1 MGSGLTSGHLGWF
14 VTSSDGRGVGRLASL
29 DPDGKAIVRYFRCPA
44 RDPYVE
50 HRVPTSDLQLV
61 ALSAHTRVYLRER
74 GRWLI
79 GRIDGAHPDE
89 EGTYLVAFPN
99 SEGRVLSHDDF
110 EVRWSQPINDPFEVL
125 AVLGGDSA
133 AVYEPRLGVITE
145 WLRQRGSGVGATGLL
160 LGSVELHDH
169 QLTVVR
175 KVAEDATRRYLLAD
189 EVGLGKTIE
198 AGALIWQRLQD
209 QPEARIV
216 ILAPD
221 HLRRQWADELTERFR
236 VDEFAES
243 WLRVR
248 AHGDPTSWPIEPVDL
263 LVVDEAHHLTRAG
276 SADPSTLEQLA
287 RLAHGAREVLLLS
300 ATPVRSNEAGFL
312 DLLHLLDPAN
322 YRRDDLDAFT
332 RRVELRDRLAL
343 TFQSLLPD
351 LDAFDVSLFGEELE
365 GMFPADAQL
374 HELVNGAVAAD
385 DDDRPHRIGQ
395 VREHLSET
403 YRLHHR
409 LVRTR
414 RADGIHASFGVR
426 GRRRGRPFMLEV
438 DDESADNRSELL
450 DEFRSHLA
458 ALVEVADLTPAQA
471 SDAFIDL
478 VSRCG
483 SLPHAV
489 LAATERGDGPLAD
502 WLAEQGPGWSR
513 PFAAVA
519 DTMAA
524 RVGSLL
530 VDRAL
535 AKSVGKVV
543 VVSAF
548 TASAV
553 ASADAVIAARG
564 EHRVARHLAT
574 QTRDDN
580 AEAVERWL
588 EDPACSLL
596 FCDASAEEGIN
607 LQAAD
612 VMIHLELPWDVFR
625 LEQRIGRSDRFTEV
639 DAGPVESQIVMY
651 GDQPYA
657 REWFAFAAD
666 ACGVFDRSVSSLQ
679 HVLVDVVRAL
689 AGDVLSGGPSII
701 DQQLDERRAELTAE
715 AQRISAHDA
724 LDAVSDGHRETNQRL
739 LLADADP
746 TFGIAVSTWLAGV
759 GSKVRHPQP
768 QVIELAPMPR
778 PHVPFDVELAISR
791 WVGQPVA
798 LSRSAAVEHRLPIL
812 RAGNSLADAIAS
824 HLRTDD
830 RGVAFAFLR
839 PTAGHWPPTPTFRID
854 LLVRPLLDED
864 LLAAAEA
871 AGLAGWL
878 GQQAETVMPPV
889 AERMHLLNGA
899 EVHNPQASRPYDKR
913 KGDRNLTSRPEVFE
927 ALTAHL
933 DWAATCEAA
942 SAAAL
947 ARLATRASVA
957 HVPATAAA
965 SLVQDLDRRR
975 RQTDARRAAGLEIDE
990 GRDWGSVVAAVPA
1003 CLGHQVE
1010 ILGCGAILHGDLAA
1024 APASL

>member
-1 MGSGLTSGHLGWF
+1 MSRLASGHLGRF
-14 VTSSDGRGVGRLASL
+14 VTAGDRRGIGRLAAL
-29 DPDGKAIVRYFRCPA
+29 EPDGMATVRYFRCPA
-44 RDPYVE
+44 RDPYIERCV
-50 HRVPTSDLQLV
+50 SADDLQLA
-61 ALSAHTRVYLRER
+61 ALSAHTRVYLREC

-79 GRIDGAHPDE
+79 GRIDEAHPDE

-99 SEGRVLSHDDF
+99 SEGRVLSRDDF
-110 EVRWSQPINDPFEVL
+110 EVRWAEPIDDPFEIL

-133 AVYEPRLGVITE
+133 AVYEPRLGVISE
-145 WLRQRGSGVGATGLL
+145 WLRQRGSGVGAAGLL

-175 KVAEDATRRYLLAD
+175 KVSEDATRRYLLAD

-198 AGALIWQRLQD
+198 AGALIWQCLHDRPD
-209 QPEARIV
+209 ARIV

-221 HLRRQWADELTERFR
+221 HLRRQWAAELTERFR
-236 VDEFAES
+236 VDEFTDS

-248 AHGDPTSWPIEPVDL
+248 AHDDPVSWPSESVDL

-276 SADPSTLEQLA
+276 AADSSTLEQLA
-287 RLAHGAREVLLLS
+287 QLAHGAREVLLLS

-332 RRVELRDRLAL
+332 QRVEMRDRLAL

-365 GMFPADAQL
+365 EMFPADTQL
-374 HELVNGAVAAD
+374 HELVAGAVAAG

-414 RADGIHASFGVR
+414 RTDDIHASFGVR
-426 GRRRGRPFMLEV
+426 GRRRGKPFTLEV
-438 DDESADNRSELL
+438 DDESANSRTELL

-458 ALVEVADLTPAQA
+458 ELVEVADLTPAQA
-471 SDAFIDL
+471 ADAFIDL
-478 VSRCG
+478 ATRCG
-483 SLPHAV
+483 SLPHAI
-489 LAATERGDGPLAD
+489 LSANERADGPLAD
-502 WLAEQGPGWSR
+502 WLTAQGSEWVR
-513 PFAAVA
+513 QFAAVA
-519 DTMAA
+519 DTMAV

-530 VDRAL
+530 VERAL
-535 AKSVGKVV
+535 AKSIGKVV

-553 ASADAVIAARG
+553 ASADAVSAARG
-564 EHRVARHLAT
+564 DHRVARHLAT
-574 QTRDDN
+574 QTRDEN

-607 LQAAD
+607 LQAAA

-625 LEQRIGRSDRFTEV
+625 LEQRIGRSDRFTEA

-679 HVLVDVVRAL
+679 HVLADVVSAL
-689 AGDVLSGGPSII
+689 AGDVLTGGPTVI
-701 DQQLDERRAELTAE
+701 DQQFDARLAELTAE
-715 AQRISAHDA
+715 AQRIAAHDA
-724 LDAVSDGHRETNQRL
+724 LDAVSEGHSESNERL

-746 TFGIAVSTWLAGV
+746 TFGNAVAMWLAGV
-759 GSKVRHPQP
+759 GSKVRRPQP
-768 QVIELAPMPR
+768 QVIELAPRPR
-778 PHVPFDVELAISR
+778 PQVPFDVELAMSR
-791 WVGQPVA
+791 WVGRPVA
-798 LSRSAAVEHRLPIL
+798 LSRAATVERRDPIL
-812 RAGNSLADAIAS
+812 RAGNSLADAIAT
-824 HLRTDD
+824 HLQTDD

-839 PTAGHWPPTPTFRID
+839 PTAGHWPPTPSFRVD
-854 LLVRPLLDED
+854 LLVTPLLGED

-878 GQQAETVMPPV
+878 EQQAEALMPPIV
-889 AERMHLLNGA
+889 ERIDLLNGV
-899 EVHNPQASRPYDKR
+899 EVDNAQVLRGYDKH
-913 KGDRNLTSRPEVFE
+913 KGDRNLTSRPATFE
-927 ALTAHL
+927 EWTSHL
-933 DWAATCEAA
+933 DWAATCEGAA
-942 SAAAL
+942 AAAL
-947 ARLATRASVA
+947 DRVATRPSIVEVPVSAATRLARE
-957 HVPATAAA
+957 
-965 SLVQDLDRRR
+965 LERRR
-975 RQTDARRAAGLEIDE
+975 RQTQARRAAGLEVDE
-990 GRDWGSVVAAVPA
+990 GRDWASVAAAVPDR
-1003 CLGHQVE
+1003 LGHQVR
-1010 ILGCGAILHGDLAA
+1010 IIGCGAILHGDVAA
-1024 APASL
+1024 APGSS